1 MWSCLT
7 LGCAF
12 AQTVHVVVW
21 CAVQGPYRSRS
32 APREEAAAR
41 RHIERMNASPN
52 RTTAAA
58 VAASRDSILAGQ
70 QQQALPSWQREQAV
84 RQSGGNLRG
93 SAGFSSPSA
102 KKVCVCV
109 LALLARVAG
118 PGFSWKTANEC
129 QMVQALVVAC
139 PHPMT
144 GLHVA
149 DTLLP
154 TCSACLTCRAVRSL
168 LHGPLTRSGP
178 CA

>member
-109 LALLARVAG
+109 CWRYWRGWQVLASLGKQQMNARW
-118 PGFSWKTANEC
+118 FKHLW
-129 QMVQALVVAC
+129 
-139 PHPMT
+139 
-144 GLHVA
+144 LHA
-149 DTLLP
+149 P
-154 TCSACLTCRAVRSL
+154 I
-168 LHGPLTRSGP
+168 P
-178 CA
+178 